1 MLTWKSFLYIYVGVW
16 AILENKKN
24 ELTIRPENG
33 QNKDLLK
40 YITPQLSWPE
50 ELPFCHAVEK

>member
-1 MLTWKSFLYIYVGVW
+1 MYVGVL

-33 QNKDLLK
+33 QNKDLVK
-40 YITPQLSWPE
+40 YITPQ
-50 ELPFCHAVEK
+50 